1 MKKLPVSVC
10 IVSGAEAHRIR
21 QALESVSARA
31 SEIIVVL
38 NEEVADGTDRI
49 AEEFGAKVFREPW
62 RGFIGQKNSVSEKAT
77 QPWLFNLDADEVVPP
92 ELWFQIAQALENPS
106 ATHTAYQFPRCTFY
120 FGRWIRHGD
129 WYPDRVLRIWR
140 RNKAVWAGVD
150 PHACLKVDGTI
161 GNLQSDLLH
170 YSFESISRHL
180 LKTDSYSEE
189 FVRHYPSTEKS
200 PGFFKM
206 VIRPFWRFFRAYCL
220 RLGFLD
226 GWPGY
231 YIAWLSAFS
240 TLTRYAK
247 VREAH
252 ILRHANPKTASVA
265 KLLN

>member
-1 MKKLPVSVC
+1 MKKLPISVC

-21 QALESVSARA
+21 QALESVSAWA
-31 SEIIVVL
+31 AEIIVVL

-77 QPWLFNLDADEVVPP
+77 QPWLFNLDADEAVPP
-92 ELWFQIAQALENPS
+92 ELWSQIAQALENPS

-150 PHACLKVDGTI
+150 PHACLKVHGTI
-161 GNLQSDLLH
+161 GNLSADLLH
-170 YSFESISRHL
+170 FSNESVSRHVA
-180 LKTDSYSEE
+180 KIIPFSEE
-189 FVRHYPSTEKS
+189 FVRHYPESKAL
-200 PGFFKM
+200 PGVFEM
-206 VIRPFWRFFRAYCL
+206 VVRPFWRFFRAYIF

-226 GWPGY
+226 GWPGF
-231 YIAWLSAFS
+231 YIASLTSFA

-247 VREAH
+247 IREA
-252 ILRHANPKTASVA
+252 RMGA
-265 KLLN
+265 KSTP